1 VTVNRQNGG
10 ELAGRGATP
19 LAAAGTGVPV
29 ASAELITTAHISD
42 VAPTGLVLH
51 RRVRAIWSGAR
62 ASGPALP
69 VKVAPG
75 DNASLLAAID
85 GAERGDII
93 VVDGADFRGRA
104 LWGAIMA
111 YAAQMRGVAG
121 LVVDGAVRDVAE
133 ITAMQFP
140 VFACAQTPIGP
151 YNKVR
156 GSIGAPISC
165 AGVAVAAGDL
175 VYADDD
181 GVVVIP
187 QADADDIL
195 AAARVRAAR
204 EEDVVEALTQGLT
217 LREAVPLLRR
227 EG

>member
-1 VTVNRQNGG
+1 MTFHKQDDVD
-10 ELAGRGATP
+10 L
-19 LAAAGTGVPV
+19 AGTGTSAPAAGATGMPV
-29 ASAELITTAHISD
+29 ASADLITTAHISD
-42 VAPTGLVLH
+42 VAPAGLVLD

-85 GAERGDII
+85 GARRGDII
-93 VVDGADFRGRA
+93 VVDGADFRDRA

-111 YAAQMRGVAG
+111 HAAQMRGVAG
-121 LVVDGAVRDVAE
+121 LVVDGTVRDVAE
-133 ITAMQFP
+133 ITAMRFP

-156 GSIGAPISC
+156 GSIGAPIMC
-165 AGVAVAAGDL
+165 AGVAVAAGDV

-181 GVVVIP
+181 GVVIVP
-187 QADADDIL
+187 QADADEIL
-195 AAARVRAAR
+195 AAARTRAAR
-204 EEDVVEALTQGLT
+204 EEEVVEALTQGLT
-217 LREAVPLLRR
+217 LREAIPLLRR